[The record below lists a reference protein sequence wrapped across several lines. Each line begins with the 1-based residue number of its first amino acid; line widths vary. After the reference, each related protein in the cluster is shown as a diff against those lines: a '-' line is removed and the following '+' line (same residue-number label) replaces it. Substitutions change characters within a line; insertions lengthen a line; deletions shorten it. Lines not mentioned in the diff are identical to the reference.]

1 MQMQMSMNALF
12 GVMFVV
18 GILFSIYALTEAPNT
33 KDCPVAAQNA
43 MRGILVMGVAMTCIS
58 FTALICKCGASHAA
72 SHGLGSLF
80 LIGMICLSITTLV
93 LISIIIGTCKD
104 ASHGMTITMLIL
116 AIIAVLVSGGYG
128 IVLLIYDEKGGGA
141 AKDGGGE
148 SGVAVPLA
156 PLGFR
161 FYN

>member
-1 MQMQMSMNALF
+1 MSMNALF

-58 FTALICKCGASHAA
+58 FTALMCKCGANHA

-93 LISIIIGTCKD
+93 LISIIVGTCKD

-116 AIIAVLVSGGYG
+116 AIIAVLVSAGYG
-128 IVLLIYDEKGGGA
+128 IVLLIYGKKGGEA
-141 AKDGGGE
+141 AKGGGGE